1 MNLAAMMP
9 RGDLT
14 STRYALADPGEEYLI
29 YQPGSGGFAVSLPT
43 GMYRYEWFNPAVGS
57 VPVVR
62 AQRYQAFDP
71 PFSDHAVL
79 YLKRIAPENAP

>member
-1 MNLAAMMP
+1 V
-9 RGDLT
+9 
-14 STRYALADPGEEYLI
+14 ADPVFRPSIPIQPQEYLI
-29 YQPGSGGFAVSLPT
+29 YQPGSGRFAVGLPT

-57 VPVVR
+57 VAGTGVVR

-71 PFSDHAVL
+71 PFSDHVVL